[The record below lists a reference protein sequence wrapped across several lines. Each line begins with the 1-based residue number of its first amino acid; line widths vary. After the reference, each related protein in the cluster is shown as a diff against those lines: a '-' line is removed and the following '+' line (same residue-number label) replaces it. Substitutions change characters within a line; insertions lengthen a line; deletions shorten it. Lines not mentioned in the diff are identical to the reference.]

1 MTDSDSRATINGRAD
16 RGALRPL
23 PVFLASLVL
32 VELFSGV
39 LQVYFIPVY
48 GTLAA
53 KFNVSIGT
61 LSWALIGFTLATAV
75 STPVYAKLGD
85 LYGHRKILRIEVAIV
100 AVGSVLIAIAPDF
113 AVLVLGRILQGT
125 FAAYLPLMFGLVRS
139 RYPHPETRRAVS
151 YLTSVLIFGVLVGSV
166 LTGVLVRY
174 TNGPTWA
181 LWLPAIGTLAGFA
194 GLLVVRG
201 EPAPQR
207 ESGHHVDWPGAI
219 LLAAG
224 LALVLLGLS
233 EGSSWGWSSARIVGF
248 LIGGVVLLAVW
259 CMVELRTAHPLADL
273 RFLFRPVFL
282 PVYAIGFCIY
292 FGGIGGQ
299 VAASTF
305 MAAPGHL
312 LGYGLSLTPLA
323 ISVALVPV
331 YVLTFLAV
339 AFTARLGRVIG
350 FRPIMGI
357 GCTAGFIGFLGLA
370 IWHNGLAPFLVLYA
384 VASLGT
390 GFIESSTRTLVVDG
404 LREGEI
410 AMGEGIYE
418 LAITVGAAVGSAVL
432 GAVLSANASKVPG
445 LALQKGYEQAWLIAG
460 IVCLAAAV
468 IAAGYILAERHSRAA
483 VSGVTAAKIE
493 ATG

>member
-1 MTDSDSRATINGRAD
+1 VSQTHANSGGRAS
-16 RGALRPL
+16 RPEFKPL

-39 LQVYFIPVY
+39 LQVYFLPVY
-48 GTLAA
+48 GTLAL
-53 KFNVSIGT
+53 KFHVSIGT

-75 STPVYAKLGD
+75 STPGYAKLGD
-85 LYGHRKILRIEVAIV
+85 LYGHRKILRIEVAGV
-100 AVGSVLIAIAPDF
+100 ALGSVLIAVAPNF
-113 AVLVLGRILQGT
+113 PVLVVGRILQGT

-139 RYPHPETRRAVS
+139 RYPHAETRRAVS

-166 LTGVLVRY
+166 LTGILVRY

-194 GLLVVRG
+194 GLLVARG
-201 EPAPQR
+201 EPAPRRQPGQ
-207 ESGHHVDWPGAI
+207 SIDWAGAV
-219 LLAAG
+219 LLAGG
-224 LALVLLGLS
+224 LALVLLALS
-233 EGSSWGWSSARIVGF
+233 EGSTWGWGSARIVGF
-248 LIGGVVLLAVW
+248 LVGGVVVLAAW
-259 CMVELRTAHPLADL
+259 SALELRIAHPLADL

-282 PVYAIGFCIY
+282 PVYVIGFCIY
-292 FGGIGGQ
+292 FGAIGGQ

-339 AFTARLGRVIG
+339 AFTARLGRAIG
-350 FRPIMGI
+350 FRPVMAI
-357 GCTAGFIGFLGLA
+357 GCVAGFIGFLGLS

-432 GAVLSANASKVPG
+432 GAILSANSSKVPG
-445 LALQKGYEQAWLIAG
+445 LALQKGYELAWLTAG
-460 IVCLAAAV
+460 IVCLLSAVVALGYVMAERRTRSAVPGVAAKV
-468 IAAGYILAERHSRAA
+468 EAAG
-483 VSGVTAAKIE
+483 
-493 ATG
+493 

>member
-1 MTDSDSRATINGRAD
+1 MTDSAASASRQPD
-16 RGALRPL
+16 RSELKPL

-39 LQVYFIPVY
+39 LQVYFVPVY
-48 GTLAA
+48 GTLAV

-85 LYGHRKILRIEVAIV
+85 IYGHRKILRIEVAIV
-100 AVGSVLIAIAPDF
+100 AVGSVLIAVAPDF
-113 AVLVLGRILQGT
+113 AVLVIGRILQGT

-166 LTGVLVRY
+166 LTGILVRY

-207 ESGHHVDWPGAI
+207 QPGQRVDWPGAL

-233 EGSSWGWSSARIVGF
+233 EGSSWGWGSARIVGF

-259 CMVELRTAHPLADL
+259 CLVELKAAHPLADL
-273 RFLFRPVFL
+273 RFLFRPMFL
-282 PVYAIGFCIY
+282 PIYIIGFCIY
-292 FGGIGGQ
+292 FGAIGGQ
-299 VAASTF
+299 VAVSTF
-305 MAAPGHL
+305 MAAPGAT
-312 LGYGLSLTPLA
+312 LGYGLGLTPLA
-323 ISVALVPV
+323 ISLALVPV
-331 YVLTFLAV
+331 YILTFLAV
-339 AFTARLGRVIG
+339 AFTARLGRAIG
-350 FRPIMGI
+350 FRPILGI
-357 GCTAGFIGFLGLA
+357 GCTVGFIGFLGLS
-370 IWHNGLAPFLVLYA
+370 IWHNSLAVFLVLYA
-384 VASLGT
+384 AASLGA

-432 GAVLSANASKVPG
+432 GAVLSANASKIPG
-445 LALQKGYEQAWLIAG
+445 LALQKGYEEAWLIAAL
-460 IVCLAAAV
+460 VCLVAAFVAV
-468 IAAGYILAERHSRAA
+468 GYILAERRRAS
-483 VSGVTAAKIE
+483 VTDVTAARIG